1 MGGIVNMFIVDYYK
15 TVDGHCP
22 VMEFFESLNEKLEAK
37 TLRTVELLEKEGNE
51 LGMPFSK
58 HLEDGIFELRTQLGS
73 DITRVLY
80 FFMKDKTIILT
91 HGFVKKTQKT
101 PPEQIKRAKEYREDY
116 LSREEDDH
124 E

>member
-1 MGGIVNMFIVDYYK
+1 MFIVDYYK